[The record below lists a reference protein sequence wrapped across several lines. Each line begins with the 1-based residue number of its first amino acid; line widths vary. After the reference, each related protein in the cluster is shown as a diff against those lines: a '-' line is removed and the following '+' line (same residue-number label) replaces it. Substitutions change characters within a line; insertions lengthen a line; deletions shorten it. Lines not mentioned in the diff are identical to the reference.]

1 MKTNRNAHTE
11 WTDQLSGFLDGDLD
25 TEAFAAVEEH
35 LAGCGPCRRVL
46 EELEMVVS
54 GAGALGGLEPPRDL
68 WAGIAATLRAPLP
81 EPETETRVLPFP
93 SPPEAAGPRARSGSS
108 GARARA
114 DAPARVALSRPQLIA
129 ASVALIA
136 VSSMATWL
144 AGPGLGARAAS
155 EGAPTSTA
163 RGELSM
169 AATVDAAPVADLADE
184 VAALERTLAEAR
196 AVLDPN
202 TIRILE
208 RNLAVIESAI
218 DDSRRALAIDPE
230 NAFLANHL
238 ERVYERKLEYLKE
251 AVRVTEWT
259 G

>member
-1 MKTNRNAHTE
+1 
-11 WTDQLSGFLDGDLD
+11 
-25 TEAFAAVEEH
+25 
-35 LAGCGPCRRVL
+35 
-46 EELEMVVS
+46 
-54 GAGALGGLEPPRDL
+54 
-68 WAGIAATLRAPLP
+68 
-81 EPETETRVLPFP
+81 
-93 SPPEAAGPRARSGSS
+93 
-108 GARARA
+108 
-114 DAPARVALSRPQLIA
+114 
-129 ASVALIA
+129 
-136 VSSMATWL
+136 
-144 AGPGLGARAAS
+144 
-155 EGAPTSTA
+155 
-163 RGELSM
+163 M

-184 VAALERTLAEAR
+184 VAVLERTLAEAR

-238 ERVYERKLEYLKE
+238 ERVYERKLEYLRE